1 MAKISVIENNVP
13 VNSISLTAGTIS
25 IGRAND
31 NDIRIKDTTVS
42 SHHAK
47 IVTFYNASYIE
58 DLGSTNGTFVNGKRV
73 TKYTLNPG
81 DIISMGALSL
91 KVETEDNVGSVA
103 TSVGAEAKNTSPQ
116 QVLNR

>member
-25 IGRAND
+25 IGRAKNND
-31 NDIRIKDTTVS
+31 VRIQDSTIS

-73 TKYTLNPG
+73 TKQTLKPG
-81 DIISMGALSL
+81 DIITLGALSL
-91 KVETEDNVGSVA
+91 KVENEEAVESMA
-103 TSVGAEAKNTSPQ
+103 TSLRAEAEDTSSQ
-116 QVLNR
+116 QVLTR

>member
-13 VNSISLTAGTIS
+13 VNSISLTAGTVS

-73 TKYTLNPG
+73 QKYTLNAG
-81 DIISMGALSL
+81 DIISLGALSL
-91 KVETEDNVGSVA
+91 KVENEDDVESVDA
-103 TSVGAEAKNTSPQ
+103 AVGAEARNPSQ
-116 QVLNR
+116 QHVLNR